1 MQCILVTGGNGLLAH
16 ALKEVAPPY
25 FQLFFPGHAE
35 FDHFNRS

>member
-1 MQCILVTGGNGLLAH
+1 LLAH
-16 ALKEVAPPY
+16 ALKEIAPPY